1 MHCSL
6 MRRVCGGTSE
16 REGTAAGVLG
26 GAPAT
31 VGHRAGPRAAAAARA
46 GRHARCRLVC
56 RSAGGRRLPAHHP
69 AAHDTTF
76 RHRIGML
83 LTSSMPLASDSFF
96 RIKWQS
102 CAWQL
107 PDCCVLAPTKWHL
120 QGNLFVML

>member
-46 GRHARCRLVC
+46 GRHARRRLVC
-56 RSAGGRRLPAHHP
+56 RRAGGRRLPAHHP

-83 LTSSMPLASDSFF
+83 LTSSMPLASDSFLGLSGSPVPGSCLTAVYS
-96 RIKWQS
+96 RLQS
-102 CAWQL
+102 GIVRETSL
-107 PDCCVLAPTKWHL
+107 
-120 QGNLFVML
+120 